1 MTDPQVIPEQL
12 PVVVAGTA
20 IPKVIHQVYFSKNLP
35 PIVQAN
41 VDKIRALNPGWEYRF
56 YDDDQMAQYVR
67 DHYGAEVFLQ
77 YDSINRKYGAS
88 RADFFRYLLIY
99 NEGGVYLDIKS
110 SLERPL
116 DEVLLP
122 DDVYLLSRWR
132 NSLGE
137 LYEGWGMHNQ
147 LKQFGGHEFQ
157 QWHVIAAP
165 GHPFLRAVI
174 EKVRDNIEKYN
185 PLLHD
190 TGKGGVLRVTG
201 PIAYTQSI
209 APLLQRYKHRIVDS
223 QGDLGLVYS
232 IFGATGNLA
241 HKSIFRFHYTELQ
254 EPVTALGGFKKL
266 LWLTF
271 GPVQNYLVRPL
282 RNIAFSVSKRIAS
295 GPVRRG

>member
-1 MTDPQVIPEQL
+1 MADTIFPAESVAEFA
-12 PVVVAGTA
+12 AGTA
-20 IPKVIHQVYFSKNLP
+20 IPKIIHQVYFSRQLP

-56 YDDDQMAQYVR
+56 YDDDDMAEYVGAN
-67 DHYGAEVFLQ
+67 YGEAMLAC
-77 YDSINRKYGAS
+77 YSRINRKYGAS
-88 RADFFRYLLIY
+88 RADFFRYLLMY
-99 NEGGVYLDIKS
+99 REGGVYLDIKS

-116 DEVLLP
+116 DEVLRP

-132 NSLGE
+132 NSIGE

-147 LKQFGGHEFQ
+147 LREFGGHEFQ
-157 QWHVIAAP
+157 QWHIIAAP

-174 EKVRDNIEKYN
+174 NRVMGNIARYN

-209 APLLQRYKHRIVDS
+209 TPLLQTYKYRLVDS
-223 QGDLGLVYS
+223 QGDLGLIYS
-232 IFGATGNLA
+232 IFGTTSNLA

-254 EPVTALGGFKKL
+254 EPVTSLSGTTRL
-266 LWLTF
+266 LWVAF
-271 GPVQNYLVRPL
+271 GPIKNHLVRPL
-282 RNIAFSVSKRIAS
+282 RNIAFAVSKRIS
-295 GPVRRG
+295 GGPARRG